1 MLILRNI
8 LYREHFESGEES
20 KCEEE
25 IDLTP
30 QDRIVIIDWCKCRC
44 ECKSMATFTESFCLF
59 PCLKSPGA
67 RGEHLA
73 IQLLLATAQLL
84 VTRVSLIYLVDKF
97 LFLFLL

>member
-1 MLILRNI
+1 MLFLRNI

-44 ECKSMATFTESFCLF
+44 ECKNQWRHL
-59 PCLKSPGA
+59 LKVSA
-67 RGEHLA
+67 YF
-73 IQLLLATAQLL
+73 L
-84 VTRVSLIYLVDKF
+84 V
-97 LFLFLL
+97 